1 MPFYLSSNTLYF
13 ILSLSLSLAAWLS
26 FPLCLFLC
34 LSIIFSFFFLVFLFL
49 TPCRVTSEA
58 RPAPRVS
65 RGVGVSEKRSN
76 PEKPEKHHLHAKTR
90 VSEVTEWVPNIAG
103 LIISVQIRRKK
114 CSPISGHLFLAI
126 KTELHHDVSD
136 SHLLFNFLSFF
147 KQTIAIKLLLKHFK
161 LIL

>member
-13 ILSLSLSLAAWLS
+13 FLSLSLSLAAWLS

-103 LIISVQIRRKK
+103 LIFSVQIRREK
-114 CSPISGHLFLAI
+114 CSPISCHLSCNQNRTSPWCLWFPF
-126 KTELHHDVSD
+126 VVQ
-136 SHLLFNFLSFF
+136 LSFIF
-147 KQTIAIKLLLKHFK
+147 QTNDCNQTAAQTF
-161 LIL
+161 